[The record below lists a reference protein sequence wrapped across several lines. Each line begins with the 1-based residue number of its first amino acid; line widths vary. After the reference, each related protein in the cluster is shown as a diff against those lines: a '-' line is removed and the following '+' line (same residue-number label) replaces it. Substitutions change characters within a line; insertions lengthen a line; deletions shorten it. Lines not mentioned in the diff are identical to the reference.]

1 MLVTRSLL
9 PTSQDKKIEPFM
21 APSHLK
27 QAVPRWDWIRF
38 PKLTPFGTSNA
49 SPIYRLHYISISQ
62 NGSKRC
68 SLRKDFLWSCGFTAR
83 SLWNSSW
90 HINQQKHPPPTPTSL
105 FFIAFFKKKKKT
117 CIFWN
122 LFDFGGHFS
131 SKMDL
136 DPANMK
142 LSLAKFPGH
151 PENVPHLGR
160 LSPNGH

>member
-1 MLVTRSLL
+1 MLVTCSLL
-9 PTSQDKKIEPFM
+9 PTSQDKDIEPFV

-49 SPIYRLHYISISQ
+49 SPIDRLHYISISQ
-62 NGSKRC
+62 NGSNRC
-68 SLRKDFLWSCGFTAR
+68 SLRKDFLWSGGFTAR

-105 FFIAFFKKKKKT
+105 LFMALFKKP

-122 LFDFGGHFS
+122 LFDFGGRFS

-151 PENVPHLGR
+151 PANVPHLGR